1 LNTLVQI
8 LCQQSAS
15 AQDDADY
22 YRLLEWIG
30 VQMNHEQ
37 HAIAAVFMKLV
48 SKTERGWEVT
58 EPGFMKPA
66 HLVIDSR
73 CSCNLPC
80 YAPRAV
86 ELYLERG
93 GSDEVREVVGVP
105 KAVPVDLK
113 SLITPAQ
120 KTLVGVLAA
129 AQGLHGDDVARRMYG
144 KGLNEL
150 TKVQASRLIE
160 RLRKVRAA

>member
-1 LNTLVQI
+1 MT
-8 LCQQSAS
+8 
-15 AQDDADY
+15 
-22 YRLLEWIG
+22 
-30 VQMNHEQ
+30 NHESA
-37 HAIAAVFMKLV
+37 AIAAVFMKLV
-48 SKTERGWEVT
+48 SRHADGWHIT
-58 EPGFMKPA
+58 MPGAFQA
-66 HLVIDSR
+66 THIVNDSR

-93 GSDEVREVVGVP
+93 GSEDVVETVGVP

>member
-1 LNTLVQI
+1 MT
-8 LCQQSAS
+8 
-15 AQDDADY
+15 
-22 YRLLEWIG
+22 
-30 VQMNHEQ
+30 NHEQ

-93 GSDEVREVVGVP
+93 GSEEVREVVGVP
-105 KAVPVDLK
+105 KGRPAVDLRGFV
-113 SLITPAQ
+113 TPPQ
-120 KTLVGVLAA
+120 KTLIGVLCA
-129 AQGLHGDDVARRMYG
+129 AQNLNAEDVSRRHYG
-144 KGLNEL
+144 VALSALK
-150 TKVQASRLIE
+150 KWQASRIIE
-160 RLRKVRAA
+160 ALRKTRAA

>member
-1 LNTLVQI
+1 MT
-8 LCQQSAS
+8 
-15 AQDDADY
+15 
-22 YRLLEWIG
+22 
-30 VQMNHEQ
+30 NHEQ

-48 SKTERGWEVT
+48 SRQSDGWHVT
-58 EPGFMKPA
+58 SPGAFQPD
-66 HLVIDSR
+66 HIVNDSGT
-73 CSCNLPC
+73 CSSCPSPC

-93 GSDEVREVVGVP
+93 GSEEVREVVGVP
-105 KAVPVDLK
+105 KGVPVDLQ
-113 SLITPAQ
+113 SRITPAQ

>member
-1 LNTLVQI
+1 MT
-8 LCQQSAS
+8 
-15 AQDDADY
+15 
-22 YRLLEWIG
+22 
-30 VQMNHEQ
+30 NHEQ

-93 GSDEVREVVGVP
+93 GSDEVVQPAAKR
-105 KAVPVDLK
+105 AAVDLRGFV
-113 SLITPAQ
+113 TPPQ
-120 KTLVGVLAA
+120 KTLIGVLCA
-129 AQGLHGDDVARRMYG
+129 AQNLNAEDVSRRHYG
-144 KGLNEL
+144 VALSALK
-150 TKVQASRLIE
+150 KWQASRIIE
-160 RLRKVRAA
+160 ALRKTRAA